1 MFINSKTE
9 LFDTRLSGTHDA
21 GGGPSQGIIDFS
33 EFETDF
39 TSPFHRTNTH
49 KNHWLLTTGVAG
61 LVGAC
66 VVGGTLLG
74 TFGLGTVHRPQ
85 VTAKVIETAEILQ
98 EPSPDIRRDRLLGV
112 LGIARIVGRRE
123 FAEALV
129 EDPDS
134 RAAAN
139 GNADARIP
147 QTGPTGSGGL
157 IGSLV
162 PEYNAGGSTRIGK
175 SGGAARRQLARSAP
189 SAKPWVLPARPSFE
203 DDPLSVAALTPATI
217 ASRSTIP
224 GAPARPVDE
233 DIVIAQGQTLM
244 GILTQRGANREEA
257 RRMIAALEPVYPT
270 RLLRDG
276 QKIRLSYLKGVDEF
290 GLQII
295 RPTRL
300 RFDSDAGRNVIVS
313 LETNGDYV
321 GVHAGSGNAVAA
333 LPGGGAAKQQRVNGT
348 IRTSFYASAT
358 NQGIPRPIIARMM
371 RIHSHDVDFQREVR
385 DGDTFEVFYGEP
397 LTGKGAGRKR
407 NVVLYSAL
415 TLGGKTRGY
424 YRFTT
429 PDDGVTS
436 YYDEKGRNAASFLI
450 RTPVAG
456 ARISSRYGMRKHP
469 ILGYSRLHA
478 GVDFAAPRGTPIKAA
493 GNGVVERAGRNGAF
507 GIYMRIRHANRYKTA
522 YAHMH
527 RLAKGMKPGKRVR
540 QGQVIGYV
548 GSTGRSTGPHLH
560 YEVHR
565 NGKRL
570 NPMKIRVSKGRRLK
584 GKLLARFKRQQRAIR
599 AMMQGAPTSTRVAS
613 AAGAGQ

>member
-1 MFINSKTE
+1 MFISSKTE
-9 LFDTRLSGTHDA
+9 LSSTHGA
-21 GGGPSQGIIDFS
+21 GGDPPQHIIDFS

-39 TSPFHRTNTH
+39 TSPFHRTSTH
-49 KNHWLLTTGVAG
+49 KNRWLLTTGVAG

-85 VTAKVIETAEILQ
+85 LTAQVIETAEILQ
-98 EPSPDIRRDRLLGV
+98 EPSTDIRRDRLLGV

-129 EDPDS
+129 EDPGRQVAATKSADS
-134 RAAAN
+134 
-139 GNADARIP
+139 RIP
-147 QTGPTGSGGL
+147 QTERTASSGL
-157 IGSLV
+157 VGSLA
-162 PEYNAGGSTRIGK
+162 PEYKAGGSTKIGK
-175 SGGAARRQLARSAP
+175 SGDAARKQVARAVTT
-189 SAKPWVLPARPSFE
+189 AKPRVLSTQPSVQ

-217 ASRSTIP
+217 GSRPTIA
-224 GAPARPVDE
+224 GAPAKPVDE
-233 DIVIAQGQTLM
+233 DVVIAQGQTLM

-257 RRMIAALEPVYPT
+257 RRMIAALEPVFPT
-270 RLLRDG
+270 RLLKDG

-290 GLQII
+290 GLQVIK
-295 RPTRL
+295 PTRL
-300 RFDSDAGRNVIVS
+300 QFDSDANRNVIVS

-321 GVHAGSGNAVAA
+321 GTYSGSGSAVAA
-333 LPGGGAAKQQRVNGT
+333 LPGGGAAKQQRVTGT
-348 IRTSFYASAT
+348 IETSFYASAK

-371 RIHSHDVDFQREVR
+371 RIHSYDVDFQREVR
-385 DGDTFEVFYGEP
+385 DGDKFEVFYGEP
-397 LTGKGAGRKR
+397 LTKKGTSRKR

-415 TLGGKTRGY
+415 TLGGKTKGY

-429 PDDGVTS
+429 PDDGVTN
-436 YYDEKGRNAASFLI
+436 YYDEKGRSATSFLI

-469 ILGYSRLHA
+469 ILGYSRMHA

-493 GNGVVERAGRNGAF
+493 GNGVVERAGRNGAY

-522 YAHMH
+522 YAHMR

-565 NGKRL
+565 NGKRV
-570 NPMKIRVSKGRRLK
+570 NPMKIRVSNGRQLK
-584 GKLLARFKRQQRAIR
+584 GKLLARFKRQQRVIK

-613 AAGAGQ
+613 ATEANQ